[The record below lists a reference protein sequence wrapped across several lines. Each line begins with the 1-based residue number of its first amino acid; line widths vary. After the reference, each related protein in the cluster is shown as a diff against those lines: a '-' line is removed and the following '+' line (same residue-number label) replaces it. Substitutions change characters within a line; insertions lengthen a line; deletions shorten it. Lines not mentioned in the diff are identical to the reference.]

1 LNSSEG
7 TARPPNPSSPPR
19 QEGRLDHRP
28 QAPAGRAQRGEA
40 ERSSSGRAA
49 AQQRDRPKAD
59 SESALPHIRLVNVGY
74 GNLVAATRIV
84 AIVAPGASPMRR
96 LRREASERGKLVDVT
111 EGRRTRSILILDSDH
126 VLLSAI
132 NPETLAARLAQEGIA
147 DEA

>member
-1 LNSSEG
+1 L
-7 TARPPNPSSPPR
+7 
-19 QEGRLDHRP
+19 
-28 QAPAGRAQRGEA
+28 
-40 ERSSSGRAA
+40 
-49 AQQRDRPKAD
+49 
-59 SESALPHIRLVNVGY
+59 ALPHIRLVNVGY

>member
-1 LNSSEG
+1 L
-7 TARPPNPSSPPR
+7 AR
-19 QEGRLDHRP
+19 
-28 QAPAGRAQRGEA
+28 
-40 ERSSSGRAA
+40 
-49 AQQRDRPKAD
+49 
-59 SESALPHIRLVNVGY
+59 PHIRLVNVGY